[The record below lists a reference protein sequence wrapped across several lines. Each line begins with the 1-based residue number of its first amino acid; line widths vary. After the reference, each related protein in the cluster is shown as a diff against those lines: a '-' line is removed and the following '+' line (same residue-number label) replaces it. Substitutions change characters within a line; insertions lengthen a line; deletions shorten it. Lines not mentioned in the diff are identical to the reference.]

1 MDRCGKG
8 NVPSANRSPQTGPW
22 REKFQRSFKARID
35 KARRGEAR
43 LGVCW
48 ERANRDKGKVEEN
61 EGGFKGTVRRGK
73 LVRVGEE
80 KVC

>member
-1 MDRCGKG
+1 MWQR
-8 NVPSANRSPQTGPW
+8 
-22 REKFQRSFKARID
+22 QRSLSQQEPTNWSLAREIPEELQGENRQGE
-35 KARRGEAR
+35 ARRGEAR